1 MKRNPTNFREETKIG
16 AEGNSL
22 NTKEMIEEGIL
33 EHLEEERNTERA
45 KVRA

>member
-33 EHLEEERNTERA
+33 EHLEERNTERA